1 MTNYVRATLNLLRR
15 SYFMYNNEKM
25 DEKIIAKKVANLL
38 RLIAEKIERHPE
50 LLNDLNLTMEEVPI
64 SEKKKKTST
73 VVEINVFEIYSE
85 KGEEGLKSELEK
97 LSIPQLN
104 YIIRQ
109 NVFDPTKLSEKWKKK
124 DKLIDLIV
132 NKVKSR
138 TEKGRVFMDYD

>member
-1 MTNYVRATLNLLRR
+1 
-15 SYFMYNNEKM
+15 MYNNDKM
-25 DEKIIAKKVANLL
+25 DENIIAKKVANLL

-50 LLNDLNLTMEEVPI
+50 LLKDLNLTMEEVPI
-64 SEKKKKTST
+64 AEKKKKTST

-104 YIIRQ
+104 HIIRQ

>member
-1 MTNYVRATLNLLRR
+1 
-15 SYFMYNNEKM
+15 MYNNDKM

-38 RLIAEKIERHPE
+38 RLIAEEIERHPE
-50 LLNDLNLTMEEVPI
+50 LLKDLNLTMEEVPI
-64 SEKKKKTST
+64 AEKKKKTST
-73 VVEINVFEIYSE
+73 VVEMNVFEIYSE

-109 NVFDPTKLSEKWKKK
+109 NVFDPTKLSQKWKKK

>member
-1 MTNYVRATLNLLRR
+1 
-15 SYFMYNNEKM
+15 MYNNEKM